1 MRNYRAS
8 FQEQIPCR
16 FSNTL
21 GQLSTVRVV
30 ETQLSIR
37 HRTERGTPVS
47 KQRIKEAGQ
56 MSSIKPY
63 NKPTRVY
70 TVEHR
75 KHFLV

>member
-1 MRNYRAS
+1 M
-8 FQEQIPCR
+8 
-16 FSNTL
+16 
-21 GQLSTVRVV
+21 

-56 MSSIKPY
+56 MSSIKSY